1 VGLTFGT
8 RSILLPRN
16 LLARRLRVTR
26 TYRFSPA
33 MTMVIDYGLVLANSD
48 IFDYRINKNAIGLSF
63 WIWNAAHAHAVVLW
77 ASIVDGRYSMLID
90 R

>member
-1 VGLTFGT
+1 
-8 RSILLPRN
+8 
-16 LLARRLRVTR
+16 
-26 TYRFSPA
+26 
-33 MTMVIDYGLVLANSD
+33 MVIDYGLVLANSD